1 MPNIE
6 GIRVLISGASIAG
19 AATAHWLT
27 RYGCAV
33 TVVERSS
40 ALRTGGQNVDFKGA
54 RQFDVLDRMGV
65 LEQLRALETGGS
77 DIVFVTGENRPI
89 ATLPGE
95 FTGGDLEIG
104 RGELAKVLHGSVG
117 TGCQYLFDD
126 SITSLQESSDGVRVS
141 FERAKERTF
150 DLVIGADGIHSN
162 VRRLAFGAEEE
173 HVRFL
178 GYHYALADL
187 PHVPALPGT
196 PAATGPG
203 LMYNEPGRMVSAGGD
218 KAPAFFV
225 FASER
230 PHDRHAD
237 PATQKRF
244 LTESYAGA
252 GWEVPRLLADL
263 PDSENL
269 HLDTLSRV
277 EMDSYTRGRVAL
289 VGDAGYGNTLG
300 GFGSGLSVVGAYVLA
315 GELLAADGEHRAA
328 YRAYD
333 RIMGSYARVARKG
346 NAGRFLA
353 PRTRTGIHAR
363 NALFRFRP
371 LHNALMRSTDDFADA
386 VQLRDYPGLVA
397 GGTSMMSTRNAARP
411 WPR

>member
-1 MPNIE
+1 
-6 GIRVLISGASIAG
+6 
-19 AATAHWLT
+19 
-27 RYGCAV
+27 
-33 TVVERSS
+33 
-40 ALRTGGQNVDFKGA
+40 
-54 RQFDVLDRMGV
+54 
-65 LEQLRALETGGS
+65 
-77 DIVFVTGENRPI
+77 
-89 ATLPGE
+89 
-95 FTGGDLEIG
+95 
-104 RGELAKVLHGSVG
+104 
-117 TGCQYLFDD
+117 
-126 SITSLQESSDGVRVS
+126 
-141 FERAKERTF
+141 
-150 DLVIGADGIHSN
+150 
-162 VRRLAFGAEEE
+162 
-173 HVRFL
+173 
-178 GYHYALADL
+178 
-187 PHVPALPGT
+187 
-196 PAATGPG
+196 
-203 LMYNEPGRMVSAGGD
+203 
-218 KAPAFFV
+218 
-225 FASER
+225 
-230 PHDRHAD
+230 
-237 PATQKRF
+237 
-244 LTESYAGA
+244 
-252 GWEVPRLLADL
+252 LADL

>member
-6 GIRVLISGASIAG
+6 GTRVLVSGASIAG

-33 TVVERSS
+33 TVVERSP
-40 ALRTGGQNVDFKGA
+40 AVRPGGQNVDFKGF
-54 RQFDVLDRMGV
+54 RQLDVLDRMGV
-65 LEQLRALETGGS
+65 LERLRAVETGGS
-77 DIVFVTGENRPI
+77 DVVFVTGKGRPI

-95 FTGGDLEIG
+95 FTGGDLEVG
-104 RGELAKVLHGSVG
+104 RGELAEILHASVG
-117 TGCQYLFDD
+117 TGCEYLFDD
-126 SITSLQESSDGVRVS
+126 SVTALRDGDDGVRVA
-141 FERAKERTF
+141 FERAEERTF
-150 DLVIGADGIHSN
+150 DLVVGADGIHSN
-162 VRRLAFGAEEE
+162 VRRLAFGPEEE

-187 PHVPALPGT
+187 PHLPALPGT

-203 LMYNEPGRMVSAGGD
+203 LMYNEPGRMVSADGD
-218 KAPAFFV
+218 PPAFFV
-225 FASER
+225 FASEQPR
-230 PHDRHAD
+230 DRHAD
-237 PATQKRF
+237 PDAQKRF
-244 LTESYAGA
+244 LAESYTGA

-263 PDSENL
+263 PGSEDL

-277 EMDSYTRGRVAL
+277 ELDSFTRGRVAL

-315 GELLAADGEHRAA
+315 GELLAADGDHRAA

-333 RIMGSYARVARKG
+333 RVMHGYARVARKG

-353 PRTRTGIHAR
+353 PRTRAGIHAR

-371 LHNALMRSTDDFADA
+371 LRDALMRSTDDFADA
-386 VQLRDYPGLVA
+386 VELRDYPALLA
-397 GGTSMMSTRNAARP
+397 GGTPVRPTRSAARP